1 MSKMWIY
8 FEENFVPYH
17 ETVKLGRSVT
27 AIQVKLAMP
36 KGLKLVPFFDKVDNK
51 KGLFQYGKIL

>member
-1 MSKMWIY
+1 MWIY
-8 FEENFVPYH
+8 FEENFVPYR